1 MKFLF
6 NNLFNLNEKVNKKT
20 YIILHNKSKIN
31 NEVSNYKR
39 NVKLNKLL
47 IILIIYI
54 KNEFRFILSSLKI
67 TN

>member
-6 NNLFNLNEKVNKKT
+6 NNLFNLNEKANKNT

-39 NVKLNKLL
+39 NVTLNELL

-67 TN
+67 AY